1 MDDKKYA
8 SLNNLQLFLDNLK
21 NIFSDVS
28 HTHTKDEIVDL
39 DISEIVDAVI
49 ERLPNAEEGNF

>member
-21 NIFSDVS
+21 TIFSDVS

-49 ERLPNAEEGNF
+49 EQLPNAEEGNF